1 MRFPFDGSFPVNSPW
16 GEREGGFHR
25 GIDFGLP
32 EGTPVVSVGDGM
44 VFAAQFETDGG
55 NHLVILLDSP
65 PDPSAPKAG
74 YMHLREFSVQVGER
88 VSEGQVVGISD
99 TTGASVTGPHLH
111 FWMGN
116 DANVGA
122 VDPTPFF
129 GTLST
134 QSAQPTPQARSKR
147 SAPPLPDF
155 NILLAAFGAMEGD
168 NTVAMVPDY
177 FGNEVSLHVN
187 KNGDLIHNSFAA
199 AGGRTPADE
208 VLLSGCDP
216 TIQPAARVANEN
228 LIVTCVGSGGNLR
241 RLVFLKSE
249 GRWDT
254 SSA

>member
-32 EGTPVVSVGDGM
+32 EGTPVVSVGDGV

-74 YMHLREFSVQVGER
+74 YMHLQGFAVQVGQR

-111 FWMGN
+111 FWMGS

-122 VDPTPFF
+122 VDPTGFF
-129 GTLST
+129 GM
-134 QSAQPTPQARSKR
+134 QSLGVAQPRG
-147 SAPPLPDF
+147 SAPPPLPDF
-155 NILLAAFGAMEGD
+155 NKLLAAFGAMEGD
-168 NTVAMVPDY
+168 TAVAMVPDY
-177 FGNEVSLHVN
+177 FGNEISLHVN
-187 KNGDLIHNSFAA
+187 KNGDLIHNSFGAE
-199 AGGRTPADE
+199 GGRTPADE
-208 VLLSGCDP
+208 VLLNGCDP
-216 TIQPAARVANEN
+216 TIQPAARVANDN
-228 LIVTCVGSGGNLR
+228 LIVTCVGNGGNLR
-241 RLVFLKSE
+241 RLVFLKAE

-254 SSA
+254 SAT